1 MAVFTMVSTAK
12 KGKKTM
18 EFSIFVFV
26 RAQETNLP
34 GSKWDGDCI
43 FL

>member
-1 MAVFTMVSTAK
+1 MAVSTMVSTAEK
-12 KGKKTM
+12 EKKTM

-26 RAQETNLP
+26 GAQEANLP
-34 GSKWDGDCI
+34 GSKYDGDCI

>member
-1 MAVFTMVSTAK
+1 MAVSTMVSTAK
-12 KGKKTM
+12 KEKKTM
-18 EFSIFVFV
+18 EFGIFVFV
-26 RAQETNLP
+26 GAQETNLA